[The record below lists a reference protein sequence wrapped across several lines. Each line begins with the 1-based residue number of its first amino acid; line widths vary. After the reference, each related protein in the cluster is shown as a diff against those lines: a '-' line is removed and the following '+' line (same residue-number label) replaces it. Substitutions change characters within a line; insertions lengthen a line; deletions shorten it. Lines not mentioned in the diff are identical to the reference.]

1 MDALRKMLPHLFS
14 QDLYI
19 GVWAVVTVGLL
30 LLTRYLTKEVQTLTA
45 PDSDLKM
52 LRAQRQKL
60 NICYSAFTTFISI
73 FPLWGMFGTV
83 TSLLAL
89 DMNGDLSSVQENFFT
104 ALTSTAWGII
114 FAILFKVLNAV
125 LVSIKTEEVL
135 EKTGRILDRPARPPK
150 GTV

>member
-14 QDLYI
+14 QDWYI

-114 FAILFKVLNAV
+114 FAILFKVL
-125 LVSIKTEEVL
+125 VSIKTEEVL

>member
-14 QDLYI
+14 QDWYI

>member
-14 QDLYI
+14 QDWYI

-60 NICYSAFTTFISI
+60 NICSSAFTTFISI